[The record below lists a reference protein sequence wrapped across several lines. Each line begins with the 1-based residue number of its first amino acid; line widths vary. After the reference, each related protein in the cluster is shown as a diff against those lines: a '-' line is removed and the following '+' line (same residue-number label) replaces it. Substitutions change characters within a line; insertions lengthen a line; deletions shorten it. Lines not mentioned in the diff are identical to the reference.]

1 MSREAPQVLLLDEPT
16 NHLDVDTREALV
28 QALNSYPGAVVLVS
42 HDPHLIGLVADRLWL
57 VADGGIAPFDGD
69 LDDYRRH
76 LQEQR
81 RAERSK
87 TRAAKATDPAGTG
100 NGGRPQSR
108 KDKRRAGAQ
117 ARAAAVHLRKA
128 VKEAEARVAKLDRK
142 RAALEARLA
151 DPEVYGGP
159 TAKLQA
165 LQVEFGEIKQ
175 ALTAAEE
182 TWLDAQGA
190 VETAGEV

>member
-1 MSREAPQVLLLDEPT
+1 M
-16 NHLDVDTREALV
+16 

-57 VADGGIAPFDGD
+57 VADGGIVPFDGD

-76 LQEQR
+76 LQERR

-87 TRAAKATDPAGTG
+87 TRAARTAAASGAEAA
-100 NGGRPQSR
+100 GRPTSRPTSRLTSR

-128 VKEAEARVAKLDRK
+128 AKEAEARIAKLDRK
-142 RAALEARLA
+142 KAALAARLA
-151 DPEVYGGP
+151 DPQVYEGP
-159 TAKLQA
+159 TAALQA
-165 LQVEFGEIKQ
+165 LQVEFGAIKQ

-182 TWLDAQGA
+182 AWLDAQ
-190 VETAGEV
+190 TAIEAAAEEA